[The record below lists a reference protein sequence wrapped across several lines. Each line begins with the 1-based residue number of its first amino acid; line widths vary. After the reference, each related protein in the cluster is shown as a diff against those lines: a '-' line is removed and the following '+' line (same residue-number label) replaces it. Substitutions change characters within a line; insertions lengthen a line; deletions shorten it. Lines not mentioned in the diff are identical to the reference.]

1 MAGPIVL
8 IGVFI
13 ELLEDQSTMQHQM
26 SQPTKPI
33 VSDFM
38 GRGQLS
44 LHVVDICI
52 SMMNSRVGSQQLPQE
67 TLTVDLNL
75 FDYISE
81 RFVMRLFEHQ
91 RVQKILFP
99 LLHCGFP

>member
-75 FDYISE
+75 FDYIS
-81 RFVMRLFEHQ
+81 
-91 RVQKILFP
+91 
-99 LLHCGFP
+99 